1 MMPRP
6 PRPSSQLLREEGDLK
21 RRQLWRERQLRR
33 ALAALAAAAAVLLSR
48 ERERPVSSPA
58 PPPPPSASS
67 APLSSSL
74 AAASAAEHRR
84 SSPLPPSFGEG
95 AEGYFP
101 RGCVWRTSRRER
113 AGKGSSSGSSDGK
126 GSVFSP
132 STPSLEFY
140 LEETRSWTLSMPA
153 ACTIAGDPKAR
164 GGGEEQGPKKV
175 KSRRRKRTRT
185 KAATAAET
193 APFPFPLS
201 STSQSCDALAC
212 TYRGGLWLSGRGRWH
227 SVIEGG
233 AGSGSGAAVAG
244 KISRN
249 LRLAPLRVSGPAGA
263 FASAVAAE
271 RSSSLR
277 LAAGR
282 TLVVDFGFYRH
293 PSAIGHWAEVAGQL
307 ASHVFSET
315 RGSENENENENE
327 NEIDVDDENGDE
339 NGGKR
344 ERKPLRHRFDRV
356 VLLHVSRAH
365 FGEWA
370 RAALAAALGVEP
382 GGSLPPVFFQEGV
395 EALSDLRPPPP
406 PPPAAEASSPSPP
419 PPAPSRPPPTIEQ
432 REAPMRARLE
442 SLSPGDWVVF
452 EEAVIVRDA
461 STGGPRFAAPAA
473 AARAWRRQFFAL
485 HGLPVPEEEQ
495 QQQQQPH
502 ASPQRSAPKTILYLR
517 KSEDRRVLN
526 EAALLEALRSGPPGA
541 RVVAADFSRAAG
553 PRSSPAPRSPP
564 PPPSPVPV
572 REQLL
577 LLSTADVLL
586 SAHTSAL
593 AGALFLRQRRR
604 HGTGPGGGGG
614 RGGGGGGREGAAAA
628 VVELIQ
634 SNWGAWGSLDESFR
648 ALTSAFDGDG
658 DGDGDGGDGGGGGG
672 GGGAKALRHGS
683 WRATR
688 RRHGA
693 YPNRR
698 DGTRFGGWGG
708 GRSGGRGRGS
718 GGGEGPPCAS
728 EACVEAHTRVDLVVD
743 VPGVAKLVGRALEGG
758 GEVGWGVESSGSGS
772 SGSGSSGS
780 GSSSG
785 GGDE

>member
-327 NEIDVDDENGDE
+327 IDVDDENGDE

-442 SLSPGDWVVF
+442 SLSAGDWVVF

-564 PPPSPVPV
+564 LLPPRSPCASSCSCCRRQTCCCRRTPRPSPG
-572 REQLL
+572 RC
-577 LLSTADVLL
+577 S
-586 SAHTSAL
+586 S
-593 AGALFLRQRRR
+593 
-604 HGTGPGGGGG
+604 G
-614 RGGGGGGREGAAAA
+614 RGGGAGRVQAAGAGEAA
-628 VVELIQ
+628 
-634 SNWGAWGSLDESFR
+634 GA
-648 ALTSAFDGDG
+648 
-658 DGDGDGGDGGGGGG
+658 
-672 GGGAKALRHGS
+672 GA
-683 WRATR
+683 
-688 RRHGA
+688 
-693 YPNRR
+693 
-698 DGTRFGGWGG
+698 
-708 GRSGGRGRGS
+708 
-718 GGGEGPPCAS
+718 
-728 EACVEAHTRVDLVVD
+728 
-743 VPGVAKLVGRALEGG
+743 GRAPRPP
-758 GEVGWGVESSGSGS
+758 
-772 SGSGSSGS
+772 
-780 GSSSG
+780 SSS
-785 GGDE
+785 